1 MAFFLNRQPVFPK
14 ACKNRI
20 QKETGNTCPDCRL
33 SEDLHIM
40 KKALVLCAT
49 IPHTLLIEKLK
60 QRGYHTL
67 VADMNPNAPGV
78 SAADEFVCISAF
90 DKDQ

>member
-1 MAFFLNRQPVFPK
+1 
-14 ACKNRI
+14 
-20 QKETGNTCPDCRL
+20 
-33 SEDLHIM
+33 M